1 MTDYVIQNSCCDRF
15 ERFVLLCKMQ
25 TRNTERN
32 TMTSVTQT
40 PMNATLGKKKTK
52 SSKIIDT
59 PVQGCPSKKSDMD
72 DITMTPTTVM
82 RSVEESNTPSQRAY
96 VTDLKTVPHT
106 MDETVQG
113 CQ

>member
-1 MTDYVIQNSCCDRF
+1 
-15 ERFVLLCKMQ
+15 MQ
-25 TRNTERN
+25 HW
-32 TMTSVTQT
+32 
-40 PMNATLGKKKTK
+40 AKKKTK

-59 PVQGCPSKKSDMD
+59 PVQQECRPKKSDMD
-72 DITMTPTTVM
+72 DMTMTPTTVM

-96 VTDLKTVPHT
+96 VMRSKTVPFT